1 MRGVGLGELELAI
14 MDHVW
19 SQDASVTVPE
29 VHAHLAASRG
39 IAYTTV
45 MTVMGR
51 LHEKGL
57 LARSEDR
64 RPYTYWPAI
73 SREEY
78 TAQLMLGVLD
88 ELGDRKAALARFVE
102 RIGPGDA
109 RYLAE
114 LLRKARGR

>member
-1 MRGVGLGELELAI
+1 MRAVGLGELELTI

-19 SQDASVTVPE
+19 SRAAPVTVPE
-29 VHAHLAASRG
+29 VHEHLVGSRG
-39 IAYTTV
+39 LAYTTV

-57 LARSEDR
+57 LGRSEDR

-102 RIGPGDA
+102 RIGPRDA
-109 RYLAE
+109 RYLSE
-114 LLRKARGR
+114 LLRKARRR